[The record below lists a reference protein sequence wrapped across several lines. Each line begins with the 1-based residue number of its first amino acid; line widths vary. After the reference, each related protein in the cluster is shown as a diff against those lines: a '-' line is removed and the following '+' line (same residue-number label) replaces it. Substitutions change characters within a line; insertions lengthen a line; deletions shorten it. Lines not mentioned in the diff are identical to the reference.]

1 MKYDRNL
8 KEKARKNVRK
18 NYFRNVIVVFICSV
32 LLAGGY
38 SYTTKNI
45 LEVDTS
51 DVNISE
57 ILNNSSKK
65 TNAEIIDDLLNKTD
79 SEKQREEVIK
89 NKYSAGVISSIINEI
104 TASGSIIFVFL
115 NAFNNFLFAGDI
127 SVFVLIIFATLIS
140 FSFNVLFINVLQV
153 GRNRFFLEKR
163 KYLNTKIDKLLFPY
177 KVRKTLHLSYI
188 LFVKQLF
195 PCYYTIS

>member
-104 TASGSIIFVFL
+104 TASGSIIFVF
-115 NAFNNFLFAGDI
+115 F
-127 SVFVLIIFATLIS
+127 
-140 FSFNVLFINVLQV
+140 
-153 GRNRFFLEKR
+153 
-163 KYLNTKIDKLLFPY
+163 
-177 KVRKTLHLSYI
+177 
-188 LFVKQLF
+188 
-195 PCYYTIS
+195 